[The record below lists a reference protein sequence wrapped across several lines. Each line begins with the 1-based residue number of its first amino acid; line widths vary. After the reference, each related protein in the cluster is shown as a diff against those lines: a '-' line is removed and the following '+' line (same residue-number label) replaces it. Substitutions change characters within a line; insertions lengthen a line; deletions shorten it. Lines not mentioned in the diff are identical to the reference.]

1 VQWLCGAHYSINRD
15 FRRTAGR
22 ASVHRQ
28 CCGLYQ
34 RDWSIGEAVDPELG
48 RASRSGKI
56 ASHRAFRAVN
66 KLVVHEKLS
75 SIATPKIDS
84 GADGIDWLK
93 ARGIMDSQL
102 GELFKSLFVY
112 VTALDGMLASEPGL

>member
-1 VQWLCGAHYSINRD
+1 MQWLCGAHYSINRD
-15 FRRTAGR
+15 FRRT
-22 ASVHRQ
+22 V
-28 CCGLYQ
+28 
-34 RDWSIGEAVDPELG
+34 G
-48 RASRSGKI
+48 RASRSCKI
-56 ASHRAFRAVN
+56 ALHRAFRAVN

>member
-1 VQWLCGAHYSINRD
+1 MQWLCGAHYSINRD
-15 FRRTAGR
+15 FRRT
-22 ASVHRQ
+22 V
-28 CCGLYQ
+28 
-34 RDWSIGEAVDPELG
+34 G
-48 RASRSGKI
+48 RASRSCKI
-56 ASHRAFRAVN
+56 ALHRAFRAVN
-66 KLVVHEKLS
+66 KLVVDERLS

>member
-34 RDWSIGEAVDPELG
+34 RDWSIGEAVDE
-48 RASRSGKI
+48 R
-56 ASHRAFRAVN
+56 
-66 KLVVHEKLS
+66 LS
-75 SIATPKIDS
+75 SIATPKIDN
-84 GADGIDWLK
+84 GAEGIDWLK